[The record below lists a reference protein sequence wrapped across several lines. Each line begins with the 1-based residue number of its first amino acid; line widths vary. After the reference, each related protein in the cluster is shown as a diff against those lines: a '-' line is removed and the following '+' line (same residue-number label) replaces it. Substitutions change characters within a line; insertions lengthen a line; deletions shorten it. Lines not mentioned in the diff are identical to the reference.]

1 METEASPEA
10 SPEAGQASEG
20 RVTRGMFF
28 HSLLRDGPTLFSMV
42 FLFLLLFAA
51 LIGAEIWPH
60 DAYDQSLRMRNQ
72 PPMTPSEDGSGL
84 GHILGTDPLGRDIAG
99 RLMHGA
105 RVSLL
110 VGVSGVLLSGLF
122 GSTLGVLAGYFR
134 GRLDDVIMRLVDLQA
149 SFPGLLLALALLFV
163 LGPGFFNL
171 VLVLALTRWMIYAR
185 VARSMTLAYRESGF
199 VDAAIVSGN
208 RGGRIIRKHIVPN
221 LKTSLLVLGTLEIA
235 AMILA
240 ESGLSFLGFGVQPP
254 TPSWGLMVASGRDYL
269 GSAWWLATL
278 PGIAILLTALSLNLF
293 ANALGSLTDP
303 VRRSV
308 WLISSSKKRA
318 NK

>member
-1 METEASPEA
+1 MAAETTPDAGEAL
-10 SPEAGQASEG
+10 EG
-20 RVTRGMFF
+20 RVSRSMLLR
-28 HSLLRDGPTLFSMV
+28 SLLLDGPTLFAITAIV
-42 FLFLLLFAA
+42 LIVFAA
-51 LIGAEIWPH
+51 TVGAEIWPH
-60 DAYDQSLRMRNQ
+60 DAYDQDLRMRNRSL
-72 PPMTPSEDGSGL
+72 MTPNDDGSGFPHL
-84 GHILGTDPLGRDIAG
+84 LGTDPLGRDIAA

-110 VGVSGVLLSGLF
+110 VGISGVTLSGLF

-134 GRLDDVIMRLVDLQA
+134 GRTDDVIMRLVDLQA

-171 VLVLALTRWMIYAR
+171 IIVLALTRWMIYAR
-185 VARSMTLAYRESGF
+185 VARSMTLSYRESDF
-199 VDAAIVSGN
+199 IDAAIVAGN
-208 RGGRIIRKHIVPN
+208 TGSRTIRKHIVPN
-221 LKTSLLVLGTLEIA
+221 LKTSLLVLATLEVA

-269 GSAWWLATL
+269 GSAWWLTTL
-278 PGIAILLTALSLNLF
+278 PGLAILLTALSLNLF
-293 ANALGSLTDP
+293 ANALGALTDP

-308 WLISSSKKRA
+308 WLIRA
-318 NK
+318 SARGEES

>member
-1 METEASPEA
+1 MAAEATPDAGEA
-10 SPEAGQASEG
+10 LEG
-20 RVTRGMFF
+20 RVSRSMLLR
-28 HSLLRDGPTLFSMV
+28 SLLLDGPTLFAMIAIALIV
-42 FLFLLLFAA
+42 FAA
-51 LIGAEIWPH
+51 TIGAEIWPH
-60 DAYDQSLRMRNQ
+60 DAYDQNLRMRNR
-72 PPMTPSEDGSGL
+72 PPMTPNADGSGFP
-84 GHILGTDPLGRDIAG
+84 HFLGTDPLGRDIAA

-110 VGVSGVLLSGLF
+110 VGISGVTLSGLF

-134 GRLDDVIMRLVDLQA
+134 GRTDDVIMRLVDLQA

-171 VLVLALTRWMIYAR
+171 IIVLALTRWMIYAR
-185 VARSMTLAYRESGF
+185 VARSMTLSFRESDF
-199 VDAAIVSGN
+199 VDAAIVAGN
-208 RGGRIIRKHIVPN
+208 TGSRTIRKHIVPN
-221 LKTSLLVLGTLEIA
+221 LKTSLLVLATLEVA

-269 GSAWWLATL
+269 GSAWWLTTL
-278 PGIAILLTALSLNLF
+278 PGLAILLTALSLNLF
-293 ANALGSLTDP
+293 ANALGAITDP

-308 WLISSSKKRA
+308 WLVRA
-318 NK
+318 SARGEES

>member
-10 SPEAGQASEG
+10 SPEAGQASEA

-171 VLVLALTRWMIYAR
+171 SLI
-185 VARSMTLAYRESGF
+185 
-199 VDAAIVSGN
+199 
-208 RGGRIIRKHIVPN
+208 HI
-221 LKTSLLVLGTLEIA
+221 
-235 AMILA
+235 
-240 ESGLSFLGFGVQPP
+240 
-254 TPSWGLMVASGRDYL
+254 
-269 GSAWWLATL
+269 
-278 PGIAILLTALSLNLF
+278 
-293 ANALGSLTDP
+293 
-303 VRRSV
+303 
-308 WLISSSKKRA
+308 
-318 NK
+318 

>member
-1 METEASPEA
+1 MAAEATPDAGEA
-10 SPEAGQASEG
+10 LEG
-20 RVTRGMFF
+20 RVSRSMLLR
-28 HSLLRDGPTLFSMV
+28 SLLLDGPTLFGITAIALIV
-42 FLFLLLFAA
+42 FAA
-51 LIGAEIWPH
+51 TVGAEIWPH
-60 DAYDQSLRMRNQ
+60 DAYDQDLRMRNR
-72 PPMTPSEDGSGL
+72 PPMTPNEDGSGFR
-84 GHILGTDPLGRDIAG
+84 HVLGTDPLGRDIAA

-110 VGVSGVLLSGLF
+110 VGISGVTLSGLF

-134 GRLDDVIMRLVDLQA
+134 GRTDDVIMRLVDLQA

-171 VLVLALTRWMIYAR
+171 IIVLALTRWMIYAR
-185 VARSMTLAYRESGF
+185 VARSMTLSYRESDF
-199 VDAAIVSGN
+199 IDAAIVAGN
-208 RGGRIIRKHIVPN
+208 TGSRTIRKHIVPN
-221 LKTSLLVLGTLEIA
+221 LKTSLLVLATLEVA

-269 GSAWWLATL
+269 GSAWWLTTL
-278 PGIAILLTALSLNLF
+278 PGLAILLTALSLNLF
-293 ANALGSLTDP
+293 ANALGAITDP

-308 WLISSSKKRA
+308 WLVRA
-318 NK
+318 SARGEES

>member
-1 METEASPEA
+1 VAAEATPDAGEA
-10 SPEAGQASEG
+10 LEG
-20 RVTRGMFF
+20 RVSRSMLLR
-28 HSLLRDGPTLFSMV
+28 SLLLDGPTLFGITAIALIV
-42 FLFLLLFAA
+42 FAA
-51 LIGAEIWPH
+51 TVGAEIWPH
-60 DAYDQSLRMRNQ
+60 DAYDQDLRMRNR
-72 PPMTPSEDGSGL
+72 PPMTPNEDGSGFR
-84 GHILGTDPLGRDIAG
+84 HVLGTDPLGRDIAA

-110 VGVSGVLLSGLF
+110 VGISGVTLSGLF

-134 GRLDDVIMRLVDLQA
+134 GRTDDVIMRLVDLQA

-171 VLVLALTRWMIYAR
+171 IIVLALTRWMIYAR
-185 VARSMTLAYRESGF
+185 VARSMTLSYRESDF
-199 VDAAIVSGN
+199 IDAAIVAGN
-208 RGGRIIRKHIVPN
+208 TGSRTIRKHIVPN
-221 LKTSLLVLGTLEIA
+221 LKTSLLVLATLEVA

-269 GSAWWLATL
+269 GSAWWLTTL
-278 PGIAILLTALSLNLF
+278 PGLAILLTALSLNLL
-293 ANALGSLTDP
+293 ANALGALTDP

-308 WLISSSKKRA
+308 WLIRSSARGKES
-318 NK
+318 

>member
-1 METEASPEA
+1 MAAEATPDAGEA
-10 SPEAGQASEG
+10 LEG
-20 RVTRGMFF
+20 RVSRSMLLR
-28 HSLLRDGPTLFSMV
+28 SLLLDGPTLFAITAIALIV
-42 FLFLLLFAA
+42 FAA
-51 LIGAEIWPH
+51 TVGAEIWPH
-60 DAYDQSLRMRNQ
+60 DAYDQDLRMRNR
-72 PPMTPSEDGSGL
+72 PPMTPNEDGSGFR
-84 GHILGTDPLGRDIAG
+84 HVLGTDPLGRDIAA

-110 VGVSGVLLSGLF
+110 VGISGVTLSGLF

-134 GRLDDVIMRLVDLQA
+134 GRTDDVIMRLVDLQA

-171 VLVLALTRWMIYAR
+171 IIVLALTRWMIYAR
-185 VARSMTLAYRESGF
+185 VARSMTLSYRESDF
-199 VDAAIVSGN
+199 IDAAIVAGN
-208 RGGRIIRKHIVPN
+208 TGSRTIRKHIVPN
-221 LKTSLLVLGTLEIA
+221 LKTSLLVLATLEVA

-269 GSAWWLATL
+269 GSAWWLTTL
-278 PGIAILLTALSLNLF
+278 PGLAILLTALSLNLF
-293 ANALGSLTDP
+293 ANALGALTDP

-308 WLISSSKKRA
+308 WLIRA
-318 NK
+318 SARGKES

>member
-1 METEASPEA
+1 MTLEKTAD
-10 SPEAGQASEG
+10 AGDAVEG
-20 RVTRGMFF
+20 RVTRGMLAR
-28 HSLLRDGPTLFSMV
+28 SLFRDGPTV
-42 FLFLLLFAA
+42 FAMTVLVCMLFAA
-51 LIGAEIWPH
+51 LVGSEIWPH
-60 DAYDQSLRMRNQ
+60 DAYDQSLHMRNR
-72 PPMTPSEDGSGL
+72 PPMTPNEAGSGFP
-84 GHILGTDPLGRDIAG
+84 HVLGTDPLGRDIAV
-99 RLMHGA
+99 RLMRGA

-110 VGVSGVLLSGLF
+110 VGLSSVALSGLL

-171 VLVLALTRWMIYAR
+171 ILVLALTRWMIYAR
-185 VARSMTLAYRESGF
+185 VARSLTLVYRESGF
-199 VDAAIVSGN
+199 VDAAIVVGN
-208 RGGRIIRKHIVPN
+208 TAGRVIRKHIVPN
-221 LKTSLLVLGTLEIA
+221 LTTSLIVLATLEVA

-254 TPSWGLMVASGRDYL
+254 TPSWGLMVADGRDYL
-269 GSAWWLATL
+269 GSAWWLTTL

-293 ANALGSLTDP
+293 ANALGALTDP

-308 WLISSSKKRA
+308 WLIRSSGWGKKS
-318 NK
+318 

>member
-1 METEASPEA
+1 MAAEATPDAGEA
-10 SPEAGQASEG
+10 LEG
-20 RVTRGMFF
+20 RVSRSMLLR
-28 HSLLRDGPTLFSMV
+28 SLLLDGPTLFGITAIALIV
-42 FLFLLLFAA
+42 FAA
-51 LIGAEIWPH
+51 TVGAEIWPH
-60 DAYDQSLRMRNQ
+60 DAYDQDLRMRNR
-72 PPMTPSEDGSGL
+72 PPMTPNEDGSGFR
-84 GHILGTDPLGRDIAG
+84 HVLGTDPLGRDIAA

-110 VGVSGVLLSGLF
+110 VGISGVTLSGLF

-134 GRLDDVIMRLVDLQA
+134 GRTDDVIMRLVDLQA

-171 VLVLALTRWMIYAR
+171 IIVLALTRWMIYAR
-185 VARSMTLAYRESGF
+185 VARSMTLSYRESDF
-199 VDAAIVSGN
+199 IDAAIVAGN
-208 RGGRIIRKHIVPN
+208 TGSRTIRKHIVPN
-221 LKTSLLVLGTLEIA
+221 LKTSLLVLATLEVA

-269 GSAWWLATL
+269 GSAWWLTTL
-278 PGIAILLTALSLNLF
+278 PGLAILLTALSLNLL
-293 ANALGSLTDP
+293 ANALGALTDP

-308 WLISSSKKRA
+308 WLIRSSARGKES
-318 NK
+318 